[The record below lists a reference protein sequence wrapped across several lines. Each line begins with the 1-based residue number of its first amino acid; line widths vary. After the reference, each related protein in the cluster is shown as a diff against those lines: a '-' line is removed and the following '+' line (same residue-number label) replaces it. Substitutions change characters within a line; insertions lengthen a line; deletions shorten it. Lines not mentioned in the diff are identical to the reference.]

1 VKFVVHVRLF
11 PTPAQEA
18 ALADT
23 LRLCNEAANL
33 VSRIAWE
40 TKTFRN
46 YDLRAHTYGEL
57 KNMGLSAQ
65 PAQHVIKKTR
75 SPLSRWSPPETRS
88 PLSRW
93 SPLAR
98 PGRRLRAGRP
108 ALAELLLRQQ
118 S

>member
-1 VKFVVHVRLF
+1 MQVRLF

-23 LRLCNEAANL
+23 LRLCNETANL

-75 SPLSRWSPPETRS
+75 SPLSRWSP
-88 PLSRW
+88 
-93 SPLAR
+93 LAR